1 MRSQMRLTH
10 EQRKQK
16 IAELQAKLL
25 EERDTG
31 YFLQRQLEIKTLD
44 KIARAHYEA
53 EQRKNTEKLL
63 KIKME
68 MERLRQ

>member
-1 MRSQMRLTH
+1 MRLTH

-16 IAELQAKLL
+16 IAELQAKLH

-31 YFLQRQLEIKTLD
+31 YFLQQQLAIKTLD

>member
-1 MRSQMRLTH
+1 MLLTH

-16 IAELQAKLL
+16 IAELRLKLL
-25 EERDTG
+25 GEQDTA
-31 YFLQRQLEIKTLD
+31 YFLQKQLEIKTLD
-44 KIARAHYEA
+44 GIARAHYEA

>member
-1 MRSQMRLTH
+1 MGARMRLTH

-16 IAELQAKLL
+16 IAELRAKLL
-25 EERDTG
+25 SEQDTA
-31 YFLQRQLEIKTLD
+31 YFLHKQLEIKTLD

-53 EQRKNTEKLL
+53 EQRKNAEKLL

>member
-1 MRSQMRLTH
+1 MRLTH

-16 IAELQAKLL
+16 IAELRVKLL
-25 EERDTG
+25 GEQDTA
-31 YFLQRQLEIKTLD
+31 YFLQQQLAIKTLD
-44 KIARAHYEA
+44 KIARAHYEQ